1 MKRSRARDGLGLLP
15 AGRWDLRPVPVPPGD
30 VTMGTMKKT
39 PTTRKHGYAA
49 RAREIGR
56 MLTLGTPGHVHE
68 AIQSKPR
75 LRTLVTFENRSQSYL
90 WTTDRGRSR
99 LIKH

>member
-1 MKRSRARDGLGLLP
+1 MKKTQACDGLGLLP
-15 AGRWDLRPVPVPPGD
+15 AGRWDLRPVSGD
-30 VTMGTMKKT
+30 TGLVTMGGMKKT

-56 MLTLGTPGHVHE
+56 LLTLETPGHVHE
-68 AIQSKPR
+68 AVQSKPR